1 MNSVLPLLRTYFSWI
16 LILENPSE
24 NEKEH
29 SSKRELLLVLEKV
42 KDQLFYYVNNIR
54 KDEAV

>member
-1 MNSVLPLLRTYFSWI
+1 MNNVLPLLRAYFSWI

-29 SSKRELLLVLEKV
+29 NSKRELLLVLEKV
-42 KDQLFYYVNNIR
+42 KDQLFYYVNNIC

>member
-29 SSKRELLLVLEKV
+29 NSKRELLLVLEKV

>member
-1 MNSVLPLLRTYFSWI
+1 MNSVLPLLRAYFSWI

-29 SSKRELLLVLEKV
+29 NSKRELLLVLEKV

>member
-1 MNSVLPLLRTYFSWI
+1 MNNVLPLLRAYFSWI

-29 SSKRELLLVLEKV
+29 NSKRELLLVLEKV
-42 KDQLFYYVNNIR
+42 KDQLFYYVKNIR

>member
-1 MNSVLPLLRTYFSWI
+1 MNNVLPLLRAYFSWI

-29 SSKRELLLVLEKV
+29 NSKRELLLVLEKV

>member
-29 SSKRELLLVLEKV
+29 NSKRELLLVLEKV
-42 KDQLFYYVNNIR
+42 KDQLFYYVKNIR

>member
-1 MNSVLPLLRTYFSWI
+1 MNSVLPLLRAYFSWI

>member
-1 MNSVLPLLRTYFSWI
+1 MNSVLPLLRAYFSWI

-29 SSKRELLLVLEKV
+29 NSKKELLLVLEKV

>member
-1 MNSVLPLLRTYFSWI
+1 MNNVLPLLRAYFSWI

>member
-29 SSKRELLLVLEKV
+29 NSKRELLLVLEKV

-54 KDEAV
+54 KDKAV